1 MYYFKKGNAA
11 LFKWRNRLGLL
22 FIILLF
28 IVPIVVQAVEKKKFS
43 INREV
48 NELIEDVEKN
58 TSSKT
63 YSKEIDELK
72 NIKIDRFDPEK
83 ELSFFQQFKLGD
95 ENPELK
101 RFFTNEKT
109 EKKDSNSKTR
119 ERFQYHYFISF
130 SMPKQSLSKAVEDAE
145 RVQAILTLRGMK
157 NDSMKETMMTIK
169 DYIGEKRVQFHIDPV
184 LFEKFDIKMVPA
196 LVLIKSPECQA
207 CGKGEILAPPIFG
220 DVNISYALQ
229 EMKKHSPDN
238 VKPVIEQTIAKL
250 ESNYYENKE

>member
-11 LFKWRNRLGLL
+11 LFNWRNRLGLL
-22 FIILLF
+22 FIIVLF
-28 IVPIVVQAVEKKKFS
+28 IAPMVVQAEKKEKPD

-48 NELIEDVEKN
+48 NNLIEDVEKN
-58 TSSKT
+58 TSSKA
-63 YSKEIDELK
+63 YSKEIEELK
-72 NIKIDRFDPEK
+72 NIKIDHFDPEK

-95 ENPELK
+95 ETPGLEG
-101 RFFTNEKT
+101 FYTNENT

-119 ERFQYHYFISF
+119 ERFQLHYFISF

-169 DYIGEKRVQFHIDPV
+169 DYIGEKKVQFQIDPV
-184 LFEKFDIKMVPA
+184 LFEKFDINMVPA
-196 LVLIKSPECQA
+196 LVLIKSLECQA

-238 VKPVIEQTIAKL
+238 VKPVIDQTIAKL
-250 ESNYYENKE
+250 ESNYYEYKE